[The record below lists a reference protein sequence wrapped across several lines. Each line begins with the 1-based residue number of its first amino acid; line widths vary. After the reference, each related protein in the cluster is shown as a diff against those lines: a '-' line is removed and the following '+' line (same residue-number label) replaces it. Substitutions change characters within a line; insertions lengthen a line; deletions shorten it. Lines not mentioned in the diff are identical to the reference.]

1 MFKKNFLLFLSL
13 FLSLSIRVHLYSSPS
28 LTASTMTDLTDINK
42 TSTTTTTPV
51 IRRFRPMSSFDEP
64 KHMRRISY
72 LRATN
77 GDYNCETSLSSSSV
91 TNTST
96 GSINDS
102 LSTAKLA
109 TSVLTQQIEEHPD
122 PIYDVVGGDSG
133 GGGGGIDSGAA
144 DSTSESLD
152 ALEDLKLETASRS
165 SRRTS
170 VNSDIRHRFVVY
182 NYCLPVN

>member
-1 MFKKNFLLFLSL
+1 MLKKFPFIS
-13 FLSLSIRVHLYSSPS
+13 LSLSHGSHLFVSS

-42 TSTTTTTPV
+42 TSTNTTTTPV

-133 GGGGGIDSGAA
+133 GGGGIDSGAA

-170 VNSDIRHRFVVY
+170 VNSDIRHRFVVCY
-182 NYCLPVN
+182 YYLLIKL